1 MTPTMTSASRQQTV
15 FLLVTAAGLT
25 PIALA
30 YGFAPTGSMAWLFG
44 IDSASVNA
52 RHIFRAFMG
61 LYLALICFWIAG
73 AFIKRLR
80 RPALLCL
87 FVFMVGLAFGRL
99 VSLAVDGWPNAL
111 LIFYLLLEITFGFIG
126 WRMLTMADPTPQ

>member
-1 MTPTMTSASRQQTV
+1 MTPAPISTARLQTV

-30 YGFAPTGSMAWLFG
+30 YGFAPAGSMAWLFG
-44 IDSASVNA
+44 IDASGVNA

-73 AFIKRLR
+73 AFMPQLR
-80 RPALLCL
+80 RAALQSL

-99 VSLAVDGWPNAL
+99 VSLAVDGWPHPL
-111 LIFYLLLEITFGFIG
+111 LIFYLVLELSFGFMG
-126 WRMLTMADPTPQ
+126 WRLLNKADPTVQ

>member
-1 MTPTMTSASRQQTV
+1 MTPAKTSTAHQQTG

-30 YGFAPTGSMAWLFG
+30 YGFAPIGSMDWLFG
-44 IDSASVNA
+44 IDAASVNA

-61 LYLALICFWIAG
+61 LYLALIGFWIAG
-73 AFIKRLR
+73 AFVTRLR
-80 RPALLCL
+80 RPALLSL
-87 FVFMVGLAFGRL
+87 FVFMIGLAFGRL

-111 LIFYLLLEITFGFIG
+111 LIFYLVLEITFGFIG
-126 WRMLTMADPTPQ
+126 WRMLTMADPTPH